1 MRWWTAAVSYVSGNV
16 AWLRPHVEV
25 LSRRRR
31 TVAGAVAGTVLTV
44 GLVCLVLPA
53 RYTATARLRVEPL
66 ASKTA
71 PSSRDPDIPEE
82 VSLLSS
88 RVLVAEVIRQVGLD
102 RNAEFV
108 EGRRRVGWLEPATRA
123 FKRLRKLTRRE
134 TPAPQ
139 DDADSDARL
148 LLQVPGGLIAKYRSW
163 LDVTAAAGA
172 IDVAFTSPSPTLS
185 QQVANAHAAQ
195 YVRRRLGLRSQITGE
210 PATFLEEEI
219 DRVRGDLLAADDALA
234 IFRGEHPDMALDGR
248 QQALADRLRAVGQ
261 RLSEAEADRI
271 AVESEQRLAR
281 SRHYDAL
288 PAIAT
293 NPRIRA
299 LRADAAR
306 LEARHAELRKSFL
319 AASPEY
325 HELSA
330 QLRGVRGNL
339 EREMLRA
346 TSAIES
352 RLIVARGT
360 ETSLRNE
367 LRRTEAPLRGLD
379 EITREAIELD
389 EAAAHGRR
397 LYDALRGR
405 KQEADLLRGMQ
416 LSSALLLDPAA
427 LPTRAAEPHVL
438 RDLVLAL
445 LAGLGLGALVA
456 LRQEARHARLETPDD
471 VRRTLDLPP
480 LGVVPDFSLLPRADD
495 TALAA
500 EVYRGVR
507 TGLGF
512 VDPERPP
519 RSVVVTSSEPGEGK
533 TATAVNLAIALAAL
547 DRRVIV
553 VDAALRDAA
562 VHRAFGLPPAP
573 GLTDVVRGATSLA
586 AAVRT
591 IDPATGRAATTASSG
606 VVHLLPAGT
615 PVTDP
620 SAILGSPRWHDVLRS
635 LAERYE
641 TIIIDGPAVLTGVEA
656 TTLAA
661 TADAALL
668 VVRGNRTERPVVRR
682 ALARLGAAHARVIGV
697 VLNGV
702 NPGCSYYRSYAY
714 PFAA

>member
-1 MRWWTAAVSYVSGNV
+1 
-16 AWLRPHVEV
+16 
-25 LSRRRR
+25 
-31 TVAGAVAGTVLTV
+31 
-44 GLVCLVLPA
+44 
-53 RYTATARLRVEPL
+53 
-66 ASKTA
+66 
-71 PSSRDPDIPEE
+71 
-82 VSLLSS
+82 
-88 RVLVAEVIRQVGLD
+88 
-102 RNAEFV
+102 
-108 EGRRRVGWLEPATRA
+108 
-123 FKRLRKLTRRE
+123 
-134 TPAPQ
+134 
-139 DDADSDARL
+139 
-148 LLQVPGGLIAKYRSW
+148 
-163 LDVTAAAGA
+163 
-172 IDVAFTSPSPTLS
+172 
-185 QQVANAHAAQ
+185 
-195 YVRRRLGLRSQITGE
+195 
-210 PATFLEEEI
+210 
-219 DRVRGDLLAADDALA
+219 
-234 IFRGEHPDMALDGR
+234 MALDGR

-495 TALAA
+495 MALAA

-702 NPGCSYYRSYAY
+702 DPGCSYYRSYAY